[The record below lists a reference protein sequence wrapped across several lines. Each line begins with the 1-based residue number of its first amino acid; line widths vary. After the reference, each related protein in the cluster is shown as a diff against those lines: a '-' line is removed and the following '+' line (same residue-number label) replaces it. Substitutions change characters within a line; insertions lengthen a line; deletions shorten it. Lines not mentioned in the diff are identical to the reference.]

1 MRTVITEMF
10 GVELPIFAFSHCR
23 DVVAAVTNA
32 GGVGVFGGTRFSPE
46 ELEKELT
53 WIDEQ
58 VGDKPYGV
66 DLLMPYKQSG
76 LEHSPEELRA
86 LIPDTHVEFV
96 DEMLHRYGVLGDD
109 SSGYDV
115 ADWRGSATRPENVAA
130 LIDVALQHPIRL
142 LVSALG
148 PPAPEVMARCKE
160 RDIIVGALAGTVR
173 HARRNIEAG
182 ADFIVATGYEAG
194 GHTGEVGTMV
204 LTAEVAAAVAPVPVL
219 SAGGIATGRQVVA
232 ALALGAA
239 GVWTGSVWLQTA
251 ESEVDETVKAKMAQA
266 SSSDTL
272 RSKTRTGKPARQ
284 LRSAW
289 HDEWDAHPEVQ
300 PLQMPFQGMISENA
314 FEQISRAAD
323 AGNERAKE
331 LDSYYVGQAV
341 GLMPGTRRVADVIHE
356 MLADM
361 VDAYEAVGE
370 SVSN

>member
-1 MRTVITEMF
+1 MKTAITEMF

-46 ELEKELT
+46 ELERELA
-53 WIDEQ
+53 WIDDQ
-58 VGDKPYGV
+58 VDGRPYGV

-86 LIPDTHVEFV
+86 LIPETHIKFV
-96 DEMLHRYGVLGDD
+96 DEILHKYDVLGED
-109 SSGYDV
+109 SNAYEV
-115 ADWRGSATRPENVAA
+115 AEWRARATRPENVVA

-148 PPAPEVMARCKE
+148 PPPPEVLARCKAQG
-160 RDIIVGALAGTVR
+160 IIVGALAGTVK
-173 HARRNIEAG
+173 HARRNIEGG

-204 LTAEVAAAVAPVPVL
+204 LTAEVAKAVAPVPVL

-239 GVWTGSVWLQTA
+239 GVWTGSVWLNTV
-251 ESEVDETVKAKMAQA
+251 ESEADETIKAKLAA
-266 SSSDTL
+266 ATSSDTL

-289 HDEWDAHPEVQ
+289 HDEWDAHPDIQ
-300 PLQMPFQGMISENA
+300 PLPMPFQMMISENA
-314 FEQISRAAD
+314 FEHISKASD
-323 AGNERAKE
+323 AGNERAKL

-341 GLMPGTRRVADVIHE
+341 GLMPGVRRVADVIND

-361 VDAYEAVGE
+361 VDAYQTISEAVDD
-370 SVSN
+370 

>member
-1 MRTVITEMF
+1 MKTAITDLV
-10 GVELPIFAFSHCR
+10 GAELPIFAFSHTR

-46 ELEKELT
+46 ELEKELA
-53 WIDEQ
+53 WIDQQ
-58 VGDKPYGV
+58 VGGKPYGV

-86 LIPDTHVEFV
+86 QIPDTHVGFV
-96 DEMLHRYGVLGDD
+96 DDMLHRYEVIGEG
-109 SSGYDV
+109 SSGYDLT
-115 ADWRGSATRPENVAA
+115 DWRGTATRPEKVAA

-148 PPAPEVMARCKE
+148 PPAPDVVERC
-160 RDIIVGALAGTVR
+160 RAQDIVIGALAGTVR
-173 HARRNIEAG
+173 HAQRNIAGG
-182 ADFIVATGYEAG
+182 ADFVVATGYEAG

-204 LTAEVAAAVAPVPVL
+204 LTAEVAKAVAPVPVL
-219 SAGGIATGRQVVA
+219 AAGGIATGRQIVA

-239 GVWTGSVWLQTA
+239 GVWMGSVWLSTV

-266 SSSDTL
+266 SSSDTV

-289 HDEWDAHPEVQ
+289 HDEWDAHPEVA
-300 PLQMPFQGMISENA
+300 PLPMPFQGMLSENA

-323 AGNERAKE
+323 AGNPRAKE

-341 GLMPGTRRVADVIHE
+341 GLMPGVHRVSDVMNE
-356 MLADM
+356 LLSDM
-361 VDAYEAVGE
+361 VDAFETVNEVVGD
-370 SVSN
+370 